1 MGHPSARW
9 APLLTVVDP
18 VAISNAQIKAALKSS
33 SGIAAHAAE
42 RLQTSR
48 QNIWQRIQRSTEL
61 QMYIAEIEQNIIDQA
76 EAIVL
81 VAMNERQLDSKK
93 PTKEAVR
100 ISQWMLDRK
109 GRGRGYSTRTELTGP
124 DGAPLP
130 GPAAPVVNIN
140 VRYVDAPPV
149 DEDVV

>member
-1 MGHPSARW
+1 M
-9 APLLTVVDP
+9 
-18 VAISNAQIKAALKSS
+18 AISNAQIKAALKIS

-81 VAMNERQLDSKK
+81 VAMNERQQPENKK